1 MRHLAAIAISTALL
15 LTACSD
21 TGPGDVHH
29 APVAPASM
37 FFERE
42 LAFCSP
48 APADK
53 IVIGYYGASVLDTT
67 VHLYV
72 LCQGKDTV
80 FHDSW
85 DSELFLQAGENGL
98 ADSVATDRVHTRMR
112 DLLAGKLALAGDSTA
127 CAKAAFSYAVQSH
140 QRCIAWSADAA
151 KVDLLVQHD

>member
-21 TGPGDVHH
+21 TGPGEVHH
-29 APVAPASM
+29 APVTPASM

-53 IVIGYYGASVLDTT
+53 IIIGYYGASVLDTT

-85 DSELFLQAGENGL
+85 DSQLFLQAGESGL

-112 DLLAGKLALAGDSTA
+112 DLLAGKYPLPGDSVSCGA
-127 CAKAAFSYAVQSH
+127 AAFSYAIQSH
-140 QRCIAWSADAA
+140 QRCIAWSAEAA
-151 KVDLLVQHD
+151 KVDLRFQHD